1 MGLQSEIMLAM
12 KEAMKLKDK
21 VTLETLRAVKAELLK
36 MQTASDASIEISRV
50 DEIKLLQKMQKQR
63 KDASIIYEEQ
73 GRKDL
78 ASEELAQ
85 TKVLAKFLPKQMTS
99 SELEIAIADVIK
111 NMGAS
116 SPSDMGKVIGVA
128 SKELLGKA
136 DGRAIATTVKM
147 MLLAKKIV

>member
-36 MQTASDASIEISRV
+36 IQTATGASSEISRV
-50 DEIKLLQKMQKQR
+50 EEIKLLHKMQKQR
-63 KDASIIYEEQ
+63 KDAAVIYEEQ

-99 SELEIAIADVIK
+99 SELETAVADIIIK
-111 NMGAS
+111 IGAS
-116 SPSDMGKVIGVA
+116 SPSDMGKVMGVA

-136 DGRAIATTVKM
+136 DGRAIATAVR
-147 MLLAKKIV
+147 MLLSKK

>member
-36 MQTASDASIEISRV
+36 IKTTSGSSNEISRIE
-50 DEIKLLQKMQKQR
+50 EIKLLQKMQKQR
-63 KDASIIYEEQ
+63 KDASVIYEEQ

-85 TKVLAKFLPKQMTS
+85 TKVLANFLPKQMTS
-99 SELEIAIADVIK
+99 YELEIAIDDIIK
-111 NMGAS
+111 KIGAS
-116 SPSDMGKVIGVA
+116 SPSDLGKVMGVA
-128 SKELLGKA
+128 TKDLSGKA

-147 MLLAKKIV
+147 LLAKK

>member
-1 MGLQSEIMLAM
+1 MGLQSEIMSAM

-36 MQTASDASIEISRV
+36 IQTATGASSEISRV
-50 DEIKLLQKMQKQR
+50 EEIKLLHKMQKQR
-63 KDASIIYEEQ
+63 KDAAVIYEEQ

-85 TKVLAKFLPKQMTS
+85 TKVLAKFLPKQMTL
-99 SELEIAIADVIK
+99 SELEIAVADVIIK
-111 NMGAS
+111 IGAS
-116 SPSDMGKVIGVA
+116 SPSDMGKVMGIA

-136 DGRAIATTVKM
+136 DGRAIATVVR
-147 MLLAKKIV
+147 MLLSKK

>member
-21 VTLETLRAVKAELLK
+21 ITLETLRAVKTELLK
-36 MQTASDASIEISRV
+36 IQTASGASGEISRV
-50 DEIKLLQKMQKQR
+50 EEIKLLQKMQKQR
-63 KDASIIYEEQ
+63 KDASLIYEEQ

-78 ASEELAQ
+78 SSEELAQ

-99 SELEIAIADVIK
+99 SELEIAVANVIK
-111 NMGAS
+111 KIGVS
-116 SPSDMGKVIGVA
+116 SPSDMGKVMGVA
-128 SKELLGKA
+128 SKELAGKA

-147 MLLAKKIV
+147 LLAKK

>member
-36 MQTASDASIEISRV
+36 IQTATGASSEISRV
-50 DEIKLLQKMQKQR
+50 EEIKLLHKMQKQR
-63 KDASIIYEEQ
+63 KDAAVIYEEQ

-85 TKVLAKFLPKQMTS
+85 TKVLAKFLPKQMTL
-99 SELEIAIADVIK
+99 SELEIALADVIIK
-111 NMGAS
+111 IGAS
-116 SPSDMGKVIGVA
+116 SPSDMGKVMGIA

-136 DGRAIATTVKM
+136 DGRAIATVVR
-147 MLLAKKIV
+147 MLLSKK

>member
-1 MGLQSEIMLAM
+1 MGLQSERMLAM

-36 MQTASDASIEISRV
+36 MQTASGASGEISRV

-63 KDASIIYEEQ
+63 NDASMIYEEQ

-99 SELEIAIADVIK
+99 SELEIAVADVIK
-111 NMGAS
+111 KIGAS
-116 SPSDMGKVIGVA
+116 SSSDMGKVMGIA

-136 DGRAIATTVKM
+136 DGRAIATTVN
-147 MLLAKKIV
+147 MLLAKK